1 MDILALDQR
10 LTLLLN
16 GSASLYWDHVA
27 WIATSTIVWFPVAL
41 VLCWVIVRS
50 GNMRSILLFLL
61 FLGLAI
67 LLADQVASGI
77 CKPLFARPRP
87 ARSLDIMYAI
97 DVVNGY
103 RGGQYGFFSSHAA
116 NTMAAATY
124 LTLCIR
130 HRALGWWLYAWALL
144 NCWTRVYLGVHY
156 VGDLLV
162 GTLWGL
168 CVGWSVY
175 KLSRRFFPQ
184 LADYDARY
192 AHRAGFTPT
201 GYSVQSAWLIISGL
215 AATYIFVLFCA
226 LFQ

>member
-1 MDILALDQR
+1 MTNLDQA
-10 LTLLLN
+10 LTLWLN
-16 GSASLYWDHVA
+16 GSHSLFADGIA
-27 WIATSTIVWFPVAL
+27 WTATQTLTWVPAMLLVVYVINRNNNLTGIAVTLLSIALCIV
-41 VLCWVIVRS
+41 
-50 GNMRSILLFLL
+50 
-61 FLGLAI
+61 
-67 LLADQVASGI
+67 LADQVASTVF
-77 CKPLFARPRP
+77 KPLVARYRP
-87 ARSLDIMYAI
+87 SNDPFIMYAV
-97 DVVNGY
+97 DVVHGY
-103 RGGQYGFFSSHAA
+103 RGGRYGFFSSHAA

-226 LFQ
+226 IFQ

>member
-1 MDILALDQR
+1 MTNLDQA
-10 LTLLLN
+10 LTLWLN
-16 GSASLYWDHVA
+16 GSHSLFADGIA
-27 WIATSTIVWFPVAL
+27 WTATQTLTWVPAMLLVVYVIIRNNNLTGIAVTLLSIALCIV
-41 VLCWVIVRS
+41 
-50 GNMRSILLFLL
+50 
-61 FLGLAI
+61 
-67 LLADQVASGI
+67 LADQVASTVF
-77 CKPLFARPRP
+77 KPLVARYRP
-87 ARSLDIMYAI
+87 SNDPFIMYAV
-97 DVVNGY
+97 DVVHGY
-103 RGGQYGFFSSHAA
+103 RGGRYGFFSSHAA

-130 HRALGWWLYAWALL
+130 HRALGWWFYAWALL

>member
-1 MDILALDQR
+1 MTNLDQA
-10 LTLLLN
+10 LTLWLN
-16 GSASLYWDHVA
+16 GSHSLFADGIA
-27 WIATSTIVWFPVAL
+27 WTATQTLTWVPAMLLVVYVIIRNNNLTGIAVTLLSIALCIV
-41 VLCWVIVRS
+41 
-50 GNMRSILLFLL
+50 
-61 FLGLAI
+61 
-67 LLADQVASGI
+67 LADQVASTVF
-77 CKPLFARPRP
+77 KPLVARYRP
-87 ARSLDIMYAI
+87 SNDPFIMYAV
-97 DVVNGY
+97 DVVHGY
-103 RGGQYGFFSSHAA
+103 RGGRYGFFSSHAA

-192 AHRAGFTPT
+192 AHRAGFTST

>member
-1 MDILALDQR
+1 MTNLDQP
-10 LTLLLN
+10 LTLWLN
-16 GSASLYWDHVA
+16 GSHSLFADGIA
-27 WIATSTIVWFPVAL
+27 WTATQTLTWVPAMLLVVYVIIRNNNLTGIAVTLLSIALCIV
-41 VLCWVIVRS
+41 
-50 GNMRSILLFLL
+50 
-61 FLGLAI
+61 
-67 LLADQVASGI
+67 LADQVASTVF
-77 CKPLFARPRP
+77 KPLVARYRP
-87 ARSLDIMYAI
+87 SNDPFIMYAV
-97 DVVNGY
+97 DVVHGY
-103 RGGQYGFFSSHAA
+103 RGGRYGFFSSHAA

>member
-1 MDILALDQR
+1 MTNLDQA
-10 LTLLLN
+10 LTLWLN
-16 GSASLYWDHVA
+16 GSHSLFADGIA
-27 WIATSTIVWFPVAL
+27 WTATQTLTWVPAMLPVVYVIIRNNNLTGIAVTLLSIALCIV
-41 VLCWVIVRS
+41 
-50 GNMRSILLFLL
+50 
-61 FLGLAI
+61 
-67 LLADQVASGI
+67 LADQVASTVF
-77 CKPLFARPRP
+77 KPLVARYRP
-87 ARSLDIMYAI
+87 SNAPFIMYAV
-97 DVVNGY
+97 DVLPGY
-103 RGGQYGFFSSHAA
+103 RRGRYGFFSSHAA

-130 HRALGWWLYAWALL
+130 HRALGWWFYAWALL

-215 AATYIFVLFCA
+215 AATYIVVLFWA

>member
-1 MDILALDQR
+1 MTNLDQA
-10 LTLLLN
+10 LTLWLN
-16 GSASLYWDHVA
+16 GSHSLFADGIA
-27 WIATSTIVWFPVAL
+27 WTATQTLTWVPAMLLVVYVIIRNNNLTGIAVTLLSIALCIV
-41 VLCWVIVRS
+41 
-50 GNMRSILLFLL
+50 
-61 FLGLAI
+61 
-67 LLADQVASGI
+67 LADQVASTVF
-77 CKPLFARPRP
+77 KPLVARYRP
-87 ARSLDIMYAI
+87 SNDPFIMYAV
-97 DVVNGY
+97 DVVHGY
-103 RGGQYGFFSSHAA
+103 RGGRYGFFSSHAA

-130 HRALGWWLYAWALL
+130 HRALGWWLYSWALL

>member
-1 MDILALDQR
+1 MTNLDQA
-10 LTLLLN
+10 LTLWLN
-16 GSASLYWDHVA
+16 GSHSLFADGIA
-27 WIATSTIVWFPVAL
+27 WTATQTLTWVPAMLLVVYVIIRNNNLTGIAVTLLSIALCIV
-41 VLCWVIVRS
+41 
-50 GNMRSILLFLL
+50 
-61 FLGLAI
+61 
-67 LLADQVASGI
+67 LADQVASTVF
-77 CKPLFARPRP
+77 KPLVARYRP
-87 ARSLDIMYAI
+87 SNDPFIMYAV
-97 DVVNGY
+97 DVVHGY
-103 RGGQYGFFSSHAA
+103 RGGRYGFFSSHAA

-184 LADYDARY
+184 LGDYDARY

>member
-1 MDILALDQR
+1 MTNLDQA
-10 LTLLLN
+10 LTLWLN
-16 GSASLYWDHVA
+16 GSHSLFADGIA
-27 WIATSTIVWFPVAL
+27 WTATQTLTWVPAMLLVVYVIIRNNNLTGIAVTLLSIALCIV
-41 VLCWVIVRS
+41 
-50 GNMRSILLFLL
+50 
-61 FLGLAI
+61 
-67 LLADQVASGI
+67 LADQVASTVF
-77 CKPLFARPRP
+77 KPLVARYRP
-87 ARSLDIMYAI
+87 SNDPFIMYAV
-97 DVVNGY
+97 DVVHGY
-103 RGGQYGFFSSHAA
+103 RGGRYGFFSSHAA

-130 HRALGWWLYAWALL
+130 HRSLGWWLYAWALL

>member
-1 MDILALDQR
+1 MTNLDQA
-10 LTLLLN
+10 LTLWLN
-16 GSASLYWDHVA
+16 GSHSLFADGIA
-27 WIATSTIVWFPVAL
+27 WTATQTLTWVPAMLLVVYVIIRNNNLTGIAVTLLSIALCIV
-41 VLCWVIVRS
+41 
-50 GNMRSILLFLL
+50 
-61 FLGLAI
+61 
-67 LLADQVASGI
+67 LADQVASTVF
-77 CKPLFARPRP
+77 KPLVARYRP
-87 ARSLDIMYAI
+87 SNDPFIMYAV
-97 DVVNGY
+97 DVVHGY
-103 RGGQYGFFSSHAA
+103 RGGRYGFFSSHAA

-175 KLSRRFFPQ
+175 KLSRRSFPQ

>member
-1 MDILALDQR
+1 MTNLDQA
-10 LTLLLN
+10 LTLWLN
-16 GSASLYWDHVA
+16 GSHSLFADGIA
-27 WIATSTIVWFPVAL
+27 WTATQTLTWVPAMLLVVYVIIRNNNLTGIAVTLLSIALCIV
-41 VLCWVIVRS
+41 
-50 GNMRSILLFLL
+50 
-61 FLGLAI
+61 
-67 LLADQVASGI
+67 LADQVASTVF
-77 CKPLFARPRP
+77 KPLVARYPP
-87 ARSLDIMYAI
+87 SNAPFILYAV
-97 DVVNGY
+97 DVAHGY
-103 RGGQYGFFSSHAA
+103 RGGRYGFFSSHAA

-130 HRALGWWLYAWALL
+130 HRALGWWFYAWALL

>member
-1 MDILALDQR
+1 MTNLDQA
-10 LTLLLN
+10 LTLWLN
-16 GSASLYWDHVA
+16 GSHSLFADGIA
-27 WIATSTIVWFPVAL
+27 WTATQTLTWVPAMLLVVYVIIRNNNLTGIAVTLLSIALCIV
-41 VLCWVIVRS
+41 
-50 GNMRSILLFLL
+50 
-61 FLGLAI
+61 
-67 LLADQVASGI
+67 LADQVASTVF
-77 CKPLFARPRP
+77 KPLVARYRP
-87 ARSLDIMYAI
+87 SNDPFIMYAV
-97 DVVNGY
+97 DVVHGY
-103 RGGQYGFFSSHAA
+103 RGGRYGFFSSHAA

-130 HRALGWWLYAWALL
+130 HRALGWWLYSWALL

-201 GYSVQSAWLIISGL
+201 GYSVQSAWLIVSGL

>member
-1 MDILALDQR
+1 MTNLDQA
-10 LTLLLN
+10 LTLWLN
-16 GSASLYWDHVA
+16 GSHSLFADGIA
-27 WIATSTIVWFPVAL
+27 WTATQTLTWVPAMLLVVYVIIRNNNLTGIAVTLLSIALCIV
-41 VLCWVIVRS
+41 
-50 GNMRSILLFLL
+50 
-61 FLGLAI
+61 
-67 LLADQVASGI
+67 LADQVASTVF
-77 CKPLFARPRP
+77 KPLVARYRP
-87 ARSLDIMYAI
+87 SNDPFIMYAV
-97 DVVNGY
+97 DVVHGY
-103 RGGQYGFFSSHAA
+103 RGGRYGFFSSHAA

-162 GTLWGL
+162 GTRWGL

>member
-1 MDILALDQR
+1 MTNLDQS
-10 LTLLLN
+10 LTLWLN
-16 GSASLYWDHVA
+16 GSHSLFADGIA
-27 WIATSTIVWFPVAL
+27 WTATQTLTWVPAMLLVVYVIIRNNNLTGIAVTLLSIALCIV
-41 VLCWVIVRS
+41 
-50 GNMRSILLFLL
+50 
-61 FLGLAI
+61 
-67 LLADQVASGI
+67 LADQVASTVF
-77 CKPLFARPRP
+77 KPLVARYRP
-87 ARSLDIMYAI
+87 SNDPFIMYAV
-97 DVVNGY
+97 DVVHGY
-103 RGGQYGFFSSHAA
+103 RGGRYGFFSSHAA